1 MASKSIEAQDLG
13 SLRACNAFSRTV
25 QTLTN
30 EAHSE
35 TELEEGTFYLPDY
48 GDRAFPTGISGKNE
62 FSKCSKWSSASI
74 CPGQPETKLSL
85 V

>member
-25 QTLTN
+25 QALTN
-30 EAHSE
+30 

>member
-1 MASKSIEAQDLG
+1 M
-13 SLRACNAFSRTV
+13 RP
-25 QTLTN
+25 
-30 EAHSE
+30 HSE
-35 TELEEGTFYLPDY
+35 TELEEGKSYLPDH
-48 GDRAFPTGISGKNE
+48 GDRYVHSLQVFSGNE